1 MAQYKKTPSQ
11 LIKQYMENNKY
22 FIGDDLIEFL
32 KDVDIYFERE
42 IKNAYNSGDGDNH
55 RRDCNSYYNIIFTE
69 TELNQPL

>member
-1 MAQYKKTPSQ
+1 MPQYKKTPSQ

-42 IKNAYNSGDGDNH
+42 IKNAYTLSLHDALPIY
-55 RRDCNSYYNIIFTE
+55 RKSVV
-69 TELNQPL
+69 

>member
-1 MAQYKKTPSQ
+1 
-11 LIKQYMENNKY
+11 MENNKY

-69 TELNQPL
+69 TK